1 MSARARLAALA
12 RPRILGAIAGTGT
25 VASAAYVSSSVQASD
40 NVLKPT
46 PMPWDFNGYLSAYDA
61 ASVRRGH
68 QVYAQVCASCHG
80 LRAIA
85 YRNLIGVCYSE
96 DEVKVMAEDI
106 EVQDGPNDEGEMFD
120 RAGKLSDYFPSP
132 YPNEEAARFAN
143 NGANPPDLSLIMKVR
158 PRNLRNLRTPPH
170 PRRAQ
175 AATSAGRGSTPSSQP
190 RLHSRLAARDHSH
203 R

>member
-143 NGANPPDLSLIMKVR
+143 NGANPPDLSLIMKVTAHAPSPILFR
-158 PRNLRNLRTPPH
+158 WIHPQPPCIH
-170 PRRAQ
+170 
-175 AATSAGRGSTPSSQP
+175 
-190 RLHSRLAARDHSH
+190 
-203 R
+203 